1 MTDLIAVLSA
11 WETVAYALI
20 LLLGAYLLTCLVPS
34 YLVKPKAGR
43 SGATPF
49 ISVVVPVY
57 QESPETLLPA
67 LASWAAVD
75 YPNWEL
81 VVADDTPGAPAIT
94 YPKWVRVIRRSDR
107 SGFKGGALRNASE
120 QLAPSSEWMAVF
132 DADARVPR
140 DVLRRA
146 ATHFNDG
153 TSIVQG
159 YQRQA
164 VSMAKTGGKSLLAS
178 FVYAAHWLANR
189 LLYGRWLLG
198 GFVCSQGTTMFYR
211 LSAVRE
217 IGGLAPY
224 STVNEDLDTSFR
236 LKMAGHKIVYD
247 PELVGDGEAPRG
259 IKHFVQQQV
268 RWTSSTVREY
278 RRHLGAFLR
287 SPRVRRREKADSILF
302 LLTWV
307 ATLVIT
313 PTVAF
318 IPFLF
323 PLDPAEWTFNWGWP
337 GPSLFVLLLP
347 VVFPVVLFTAYGAFH
362 RNLGVGARALGTYF
376 ALLVVG
382 YFVSFYSVIVGLAK
396 DCGGYVVTAKGAPAA
411 ATLGPAGVSHG
422 ALGWHR

>member
-20 LLLGAYLLTCLVPS
+20 LLLGAYLLVCLLPS

-43 SGATPF
+43 SATTPF

-57 QESPETLLPA
+57 KESRETLLPV

-81 VVADDTPGAPAIT
+81 VVADDTPGAPTIA
-94 YPKWVRVIRRSDR
+94 YPAWVRVIRRSER
-107 SGFKGGALRNASE
+107 GGFKGGALRNASE
-120 QLAPSSEWMAVF
+120 QLAPPSEWMAVF
-132 DADARVPR
+132 DADARVPS

-146 ATHFNDG
+146 ATHFTEG
-153 TSIVQG
+153 VSIVQG

-164 VSMAKTGGKSLLAS
+164 VSVRKTGGKSLLAS
-178 FVYAAHWLANR
+178 FVYATHWLANR

-224 STVNEDLDTSFR
+224 ATVNEDLDTSFR
-236 LKMAGHKIVYD
+236 LKMAGHQLVYD
-247 PELVGDGEAPRG
+247 PEIVGDGEAPRG
-259 IKHFVQQQV
+259 VQHFVHQQI

-278 RRHLGAFLR
+278 RRHLAAFLR
-287 SPRVRRREKADSILF
+287 SPRVRRREKADSVLF

-313 PTVAF
+313 PTVLF

-323 PLDPAEWTFNWGWP
+323 PLNPAEWTFRWGWP
-337 GPSLFVLLLP
+337 GPSLFVVLLP

-362 RNLGVGARALGTYF
+362 RNLGVGAKALGTYF
-376 ALLVVG
+376 ALLAVG
-382 YFVSFYSVIVGLAK
+382 YVVSFYSVLVGLTK
-396 DCGGYVVTAKGAPAA
+396 DCHGFHVTEKGAPAEA
-411 ATLGPAGVSHG
+411 APGPVGVSPG
-422 ALGWHR
+422 AMGWHR